1 MPLLRIVAT
10 PLLWLLE
17 LALWVLVGGLL
28 ARDLWQRWKRQ
39 ESRNP

>member
-17 LALWVLVGGLL
+17 LALWVLVLWLL
-28 ARDLWQRWKRQ
+28 ARDVWRQR
-39 ESRNP
+39 SRNP